1 MMSTLTLEGKVV
13 FITGSTRGIGWSA
26 AQFLARHGATI
37 LLNGVSDQDVLQARI
52 QELKDHF
59 SIDCDG
65 FLFSVADRDS
75 VKKCYNDIFK
85 KYKKLDILVN
95 NAGVLESSLL
105 AMATAEMID
114 KTLDINVKG
123 VLYNMQNASR
133 LMGRQKSGSIIN
145 LTSIMGRVGSEGQT
159 VYGGSKAAI
168 IGITLSAAKELAAQ
182 NIRVN
187 AVSPGFI
194 DTDMAK
200 DISSEK
206 FEERINSIR
215 MQRIGTPEEVAKVIY
230 FFASDLSSYVTGQV
244 LGVDGGM
251 VI

>member
-1 MMSTLTLEGKVV
+1 MMSTSTLEGKVV
-13 FITGSTRGIGWSA
+13 FITGSTRGIGWNTA
-26 AQFLARHGATI
+26 RFLAGHGATI
-37 LLNGVSDQDVLQARI
+37 LLNGVSNEDVLQSRI
-52 QELKDHF
+52 KELKDSF

-65 FLFSVADRDS
+65 FLFSVADRES
-75 VKKCYNDIFK
+75 VNKCYNNIFK

-105 AMATAEMID
+105 AMASAEMID

-145 LTSIMGRVGSEGQT
+145 LTSIMGRIGAEGQS
-159 VYGGSKAAI
+159 VYSGTKSAI

-200 DISSEK
+200 NISSDK

-215 MQRIGTPEEVAKVIY
+215 MQRIGSPEEVAKVIY

>member
-13 FITGSTRGIGWSA
+13 FITGSTRGIGWSTA
-26 AQFLARHGATI
+26 KFLARQGATI
-37 LLNGVSDQDVLQARI
+37 LLNGVSNDDVLQARI
-52 QELKDHF
+52 HELKDRF
-59 SIDCDG
+59 SVDCEG
-65 FLFSVADRDS
+65 FLFSVAERDS

-85 KYKKLDILVN
+85 KYKKLDGLVN
-95 NAGVLESSLL
+95 NAGVLEASLL

-114 KTLDINVKG
+114 QTLDINVKG

-145 LTSIMGRVGSEGQT
+145 LTSIMGRVGAEGQT

>member
-1 MMSTLTLEGKVV
+1 MISPLTLEGKIV
-13 FITGSTRGIGWSA
+13 FITGSTRGIGWST
-26 AQFLARHGATI
+26 AQFLARQGATI
-37 LLNGVSDQDVLQARI
+37 LLNGVSDDEVLQSRI
-52 QELKDHF
+52 QELKASF

-75 VKKCYNDIFK
+75 VKKCYSDIFK
-85 KYKKLDILVN
+85 KYKKLDVLIN

-105 AMATAEMID
+105 AMATEKMID

-133 LMGRQKSGSIIN
+133 LMARQKSGSIIN
-145 LTSIMGRVGSEGQT
+145 LTSIMGQLGSEGQT
-159 VYGGSKAAI
+159 VYSGSKAAI

-200 DISSEK
+200 DISSDK